1 MLTQYIDSAMHRA
14 RYEALAE
21 GGFYGEIEGFAGV
34 YANSNTLEST
44 RDELI
49 EVLEEWLFLRIARN
63 LPVPVLD
70 GCELRLQAVE

>member
-1 MLTQYIDSAMHRA
+1 MLIQYIDSAMHRA

-21 GGFYGEIEGFAGV
+21 GGFYGEIAGFAGV
-34 YANSNTLEST
+34 YASSSTLEST

-63 LPVPVLD
+63 LPVPVL
-70 GCELRLQAVE
+70 GGNQPR